1 MATQLWATRLAPEG
15 IQVYEIRP
23 GITRTDMTS
32 GVREKY
38 DRLIGEGLVPQ
49 RRWGEPDDNGRAVAA
64 LLRGDFAFSTGEVI
78 NIDGGFTISRL

>member
-1 MATQLWATRLAPEG
+1 
-15 IQVYEIRP
+15 
-23 GITRTDMTS
+23 
-32 GVREKY
+32 VREKY